1 MSRKIRRLEFEE
13 LDPRL
18 AELLRPRVERLAY
31 LGEFFKVM
39 AHNPEILAPFIEMTE
54 ALKHELP
61 NNLTEVGA
69 LSVAG
74 FMENAYERNQH
85 ERLSEKLGFS
95 RDWIG
100 QVNALSP
107 DESTAMSDLEKL
119 AQRFALVTLA
129 RDWEGA
135 RTLFDRLVGEIGD
148 KPALAYL
155 MLVGRYACH
164 AVIVNVL
171 NLAPPAPSIF
181 TGDKADAPGPA

>member
-1 MSRKIRRLEFEE
+1 MSQKIRRLEFEE

-18 AELLRPRVERLAY
+18 ADLLRPRVERLKY

-54 ALKHELP
+54 ALKDELP
-61 NNLTEVGA
+61 INLTEVGA

-95 RDWIG
+95 RDWIA

-107 DESTAMSDLEKL
+107 DQSTE
-119 AQRFALVTLA
+119 
-129 RDWEGA
+129 
-135 RTLFDRLVGEIGD
+135 
-148 KPALAYL
+148 
-155 MLVGRYACH
+155 
-164 AVIVNVL
+164 
-171 NLAPPAPSIF
+171 
-181 TGDKADAPGPA
+181 

>member
-1 MSRKIRRLEFEE
+1 MSQKIRRLEFEE

-18 AELLRPRVERLAY
+18 ADLLRPRVERLKY

-54 ALKHELP
+54 ALKDELP
-61 NNLTEVGA
+61 INLTEVGA

-95 RDWIG
+95 RDWIA

-107 DESTAMSDLEKL
+107 DQSTEMSDLEKL

-129 RDWEGA
+129 RDWQGA
-135 RTLFDRLVGEIGD
+135 QSLFDRLVGEIGD

-171 NLAPPAPSIF
+171 DLAPPAPSIF
-181 TGDKADAPGPA
+181 TDEATGAPGPA